1 MGLKVVGSSTG
12 LAVQLG
18 SCLSGTCGL
27 CRLDPVCLLCTGR
40 PAPSFSTG
48 RMLCGWLRPGG
59 GVVNPCR
66 PGPLHGHVTIIS
78 QLEPSVPVVPDSS
91 FPTTIPFCFGG
102 FLWASW
108 LAASRGLFSGLPWDR
123 VMSMQYLFYLINIQG
138 VFQAVHA
145 NYNFNFNVVKSA
157 IFISTSKVFDI
168 ADRFQNK
175 TITNTNID
183 KQIDR

>member
-1 MGLKVVGSSTG
+1 
-12 LAVQLG
+12 
-18 SCLSGTCGL
+18 
-27 CRLDPVCLLCTGR
+27 
-40 PAPSFSTG
+40 
-48 RMLCGWLRPGG
+48 
-59 GVVNPCR
+59 
-66 PGPLHGHVTIIS
+66 
-78 QLEPSVPVVPDSS
+78 
-91 FPTTIPFCFGG
+91 
-102 FLWASW
+102 
-108 LAASRGLFSGLPWDR
+108 
-123 VMSMQYLFYLINIQG
+123 MSMQYLFYLINIQG